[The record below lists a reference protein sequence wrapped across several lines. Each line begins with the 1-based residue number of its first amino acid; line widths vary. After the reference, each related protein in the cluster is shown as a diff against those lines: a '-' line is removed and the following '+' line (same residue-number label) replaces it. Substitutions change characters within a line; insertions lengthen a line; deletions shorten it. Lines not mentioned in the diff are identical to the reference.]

1 MSINRV
7 FLLTYLVLVAIEAG
21 LLLTEHYGKADQIAS
36 ILFIYTF
43 GLGLWKI
50 FAK

>member
-7 FLLTYLVLVAIEAG
+7 FLLTYLALIVVEVG
-21 LLLTEHYGKADQIAS
+21 LLLTQHYGRADQIAG
-36 ILFIYTF
+36 IIFIYTF